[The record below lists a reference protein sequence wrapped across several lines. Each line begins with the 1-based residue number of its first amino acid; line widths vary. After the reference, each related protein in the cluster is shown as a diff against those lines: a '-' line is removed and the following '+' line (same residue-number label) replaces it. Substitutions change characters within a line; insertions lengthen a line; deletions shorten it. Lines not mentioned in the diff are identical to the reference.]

1 VLTGVR
7 VRLEKTERH
16 RIYLLWYGPRGEVS
30 CAECPTDATFHPDLA
45 KLAPSLEMK
54 TKGTIMETGNNGIS
68 HITTAKSV
76 KDVLAHLLSLLQT
89 KRITVFAVVDHSGEA
104 AKVGME
110 MHDTKLV
117 IFGNPRAG
125 TPAMLAAPDCALD
138 LPLKILIAEGPD
150 GRTKISY
157 NSPAF
162 LQTRYGLEP
171 DFAKPLAAIEQ
182 IAAAL
187 DN

>member
-1 VLTGVR
+1 
-7 VRLEKTERH
+7 
-16 RIYLLWYGPRGEVS
+16 
-30 CAECPTDATFHPDLA
+30 
-45 KLAPSLEMK
+45 
-54 TKGTIMETGNNGIS
+54 
-68 HITTAKSV
+68 
-76 KDVLAHLLSLLQT
+76 
-89 KRITVFAVVDHSGEA
+89 
-104 AKVGME
+104 ME

-138 LPLKILIAEGPD
+138 LPLKILIAEGSD

-171 DFAKPLAAIEQ
+171 DIAKPLAGIEQ

-187 DN
+187 AS